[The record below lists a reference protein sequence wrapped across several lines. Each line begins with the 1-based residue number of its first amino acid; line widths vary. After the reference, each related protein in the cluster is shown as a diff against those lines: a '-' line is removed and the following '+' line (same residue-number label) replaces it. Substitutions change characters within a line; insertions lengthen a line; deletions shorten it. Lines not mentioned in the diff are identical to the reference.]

1 MCLHLWVML
10 NTEERAGKWFRSSGY
25 STGNKITSKAGQMP
39 MSRGRVRVGGDTDE
53 RQVIAY
59 HDHEETGAG
68 SHWPQGSRGFLV
80 WFCDCSVGES
90 QSGDCVV
97 LLCSSWDVD
106 CWDWNDAGGDTQQ
119 SDSRDS
125 FRQIREDRNK
135 RACGGNLEALTCET
149 AWTVVPST
157 AEEEVDS
164 FRAGRWWAFQ

>member
-59 HDHEETGAG
+59 HGHEETSAG

-80 WFCDCSVGES
+80 WFCDYSVGES

-97 LLCSSWDVD
+97 LLCSSWDGD
-106 CWDWNDAGGDTQQ
+106 CWDRNDAGGDTQQ
-119 SDSRDS
+119 SNSRDS
-125 FRQIREDRNK
+125 FRQFYCG
-135 RACGGNLEALTCET
+135 RATIKEAVVATWRL
-149 AWTVVPST
+149 WTVKRCELSYHQQLKK
-157 AEEEVDS
+157 
-164 FRAGRWWAFQ
+164 R